1 MTNEQDEVLQQ
12 AILEFGDTAQITM
25 AIEECAELINV
36 LCKQCRKRVNTQ
48 DIITEIADVTIM
60 MRQLSMMYGEFP
72 VEVEIKRKINRL
84 RERIEKHNING

>member
-1 MTNEQDEVLQQ
+1 MTKEQDEVLQQ
-12 AILEFGDTAQITM
+12 AVFEFGETAQKTM

-36 LCKQCRKRVNTQ
+36 LCKENRKRVNTQ

-72 VEVEIKRKINRL
+72 VEVEIERKINRL
-84 RERIEKHNING
+84 RARIEKHNING